1 MPFRKRLLVKRV
13 EHRSVSLR
21 GCLLA
26 AGYDAIVSLCMRMY
40 TSIYGSMFVSQL
52 SQFLYSARCLAIL
65 FPAVGLIYRAKH
77 TFMTKPLRKKS
88 LTKKRRGSTRSTPPG
103 QRTLDALPQ
112 DALQDRKGSRGVQ
125 AYELLRSAIATGKLK
140 PGDRVLES
148 ELAALLNMSRTPVR
162 EAIALLETDG
172 LISLDNA
179 LGKVVTKLDYQSMME
194 LYAVRE
200 VLEATAAG
208 LAARNASEIEI
219 ATLRNMLELE
229 QQLIGDPG
237 KLADHNRRFHEAI
250 YYCSHNRY
258 ILKMLQYIQTAL
270 LLLQPAGRTGADRR
284 DTALQEHRAVVSAI
298 ASHDPS
304 AAETAIRTHVRNA
317 QQARIKLLLQST

>member
-1 MPFRKRLLVKRV
+1 MT
-13 EHRSVSLR
+13 
-21 GCLLA
+21 
-26 AGYDAIVSLCMRMY
+26 
-40 TSIYGSMFVSQL
+40 TSS
-52 SQFLYSARCLAIL
+52 
-65 FPAVGLIYRAKH
+65 
-77 TFMTKPLRKKS
+77 RKKS
-88 LTKKRRGSTRSTPPG
+88 TRKNPRGPVRSTPSG

-112 DALQDRKGSRGVQ
+112 EALHDRKGSRGVQ

-148 ELAALLNMSRTPVR
+148 ELAALLKMSRTPVR

-179 LGKVVTKLDYQSMME
+179 LGKVVTKLDYQSVME

-229 QQLIGDPG
+229 EQVIGDSG

-258 ILKMLQYIQTAL
+258 ILKMLQYIQTAMM
-270 LLLQPAGRTGADRR
+270 LLQPAGRAGADRR
-284 DTALQEHRAVVSAI
+284 DTALQEHRAIVSAI
-298 ASHDPS
+298 ESRDS
-304 AAETAIRTHVRNA
+304 GAAEAAIRVHVRNA
-317 QQARIKLLLQST
+317 QQARIKLLLQNT